1 MSSFAVPTN
10 RLVKRK
16 RQVDEDKIE
25 KGPVDQPTSRD
36 ASDED
41 NTDTSLAPSDLLT
54 VHAAKRQRQL
64 DSVSSF
70 TTEEEEETPLV
81 ALPEGIEERYG
92 FKINPPPTERPVR
105 IYCDGITCHLQER
118 IYDLFHFGHAKALE
132 QAKKAFPSVHL
143 LVGVCSDEET
153 HKRKGKTVMTDVERY
168 EAVRHCKWVDEVIE
182 NAPWI
187 VDQTFL
193 DKHQI
198 DYVAHDA
205 EPYQS
210 RESGDVYAF
219 VKDQGRFFPTERT
232 EGISTSD
239 LITRI
244 VRDYDAYLRRNLERG
259 VTAKELNIS
268 FLKERKIKT
277 KKSIQDL
284 RKTIKTAIHDTMLL
298 WEDKRHDFIRGFS
311 GVFGAEDVVDKFWK
325 YRRNNK
331 LMSESNSQAS
341 SSKEP
346 SELDEDEEDD
356 DEEIAEEEEEDDD
369 DEKKV

>member
-1 MSSFAVPTN
+1 MSSFAVPQQVPS
-10 RLVKRK
+10 RKLLKRK
-16 RQVDEDKIE
+16 RQLENDTSEALD
-25 KGPVDQPTSRD
+25 DQPTSRD

-41 NTDTSLAPSDLLT
+41 NTDTSVPIPKSIPKDEVAL
-54 VHAAKRQRQL
+54 AAKRQRQAGPV
-64 DSVSSF
+64 VSS
-70 TTEEEEETPLV
+70 TSDEEYDSTVLV
-81 ALPEGIEERYG
+81 ALPEGIEEQYG
-92 FKINPPPTERPVR
+92 FKINPPPVGRPIR
-105 IYCDGITCHLQER
+105 IYCDG

-132 QAKKAFPSVHL
+132 QAKKAFPSVYL
-143 LVGVCSDEET
+143 LVGVCSDLET

-168 EAVRHCKWVDEVIE
+168 EAVRHCKWVDEVIQD
-182 NAPWI
+182 APWF
-187 VDQTFL
+187 VDQEFL
-193 DKHQI
+193 DSHQI

-284 RKTIKTAIHDTMLL
+284 RKTIKTAINDTMLL
-298 WEDKRHDFIRGFS
+298 WEDKSHDFIRGFS
-311 GVFGAEDVVDKFWK
+311 GVFGAEDVVDKIWK
-325 YRRNNK
+325 YRNRNR
-331 LMSESNSQAS
+331 LLSDSVESSRAS
-341 SSKEP
+341 SRVHS
-346 SELDEDEEDD
+346 
-356 DEEIAEEEEEDDD
+356 EEEEVDHPEPSSSQ
-369 DEKKV
+369 KKK